1 MPENWTQHKV
11 ENLIKEKVLVIGDGY
26 RAKNSELSNDGL
38 PFARAGNINQGFLF
52 DGAECLDNSNLAKAK
67 EKISRNGDVVF
78 TSKGTVGRF
87 AFVKETTKKFVYSP
101 QLCYW
106 RVLSPEVIEPRFLYF
121 WMHGQEFSQQSNGV
135 KGLTDMADYVSLNNQ
150 RRFEITIPPIE
161 EQRRIAEILSALDE
175 KIELNLEMNRT
186 LEKIAQATFKH
197 WFVDFQFPGFDGELV
212 DVLPKG
218 WKKVRLEDLV
228 DTISATHKFPND
240 KIIFLNTSDISEGQV
255 LRSDYSDVKTLP
267 GQAKK
272 SIKKNDI
279 LYSEIRPINKRFAYI
294 DFDADDY
301 VVSTK
306 LMVLRAKSSVD
317 SIVLYY
323 FLKSEDIIREL
334 QMLAESRSGT
344 FPQITFFHIKN
355 LEMIVPDDKTL
366 ELYTSILKSNFEK
379 INSNLRLNQ
388 TLTQIRNGLL
398 PKLMSGKIRVAE

>member
-1 MPENWTQHKV
+1 MMPENWNTFKLDDV
-11 ENLIKEKVLVIGDGY
+11 AEIIGGGTPSTLKEEYWNGEISWLTPRDLTNYNSKYISKGERQITEVGLRNSSAKLLPKGTVLLTSRAPIGYLAIAED
-26 RAKNSELSNDGL
+26 SVCT
-38 PFARAGNINQGFLF
+38 NQGFKSFILDKNKVDNHF
-52 DGAECLDNSNLAKAK
+52 FYYLLKKNVEYLKSLGTGTTFAEVSSSKLKTI
-67 EKISRNGDVVF
+67 EF
-78 TSKGTVGRF
+78 TF
-87 AFVKETTKKFVYSP
+87 
-101 QLCYW
+101 
-106 RVLSPEVIEPRFLYF
+106 
-121 WMHGQEFSQQSNGV
+121 
-135 KGLTDMADYVSLNNQ
+135 
-150 RRFEITIPPIE
+150 PPIE

-186 LEKIAQATFKH
+186 LERIAQATFKH

-212 DVLPKG
+212 DGLPKG

-228 DTISATHKFPND
+228 DTISATHKFPDD

-255 LRSDYSDVKTLP
+255 LRSDYSVVKTLP

-272 SIKKNDI
+272 SIKKDDI
-279 LYSEIRPINKRFAYI
+279 LYSEIRPINKRFAYV

-323 FLKSEDIIREL
+323 FLKSEDVIREL

-366 ELYTSILKSNFEK
+366 ELYTSILKSNFKK

-388 TLTQIRNGLL
+388 ILTQIRNGLL
-398 PKLMSGKIRVAE
+398 PKLMSGKIRVA